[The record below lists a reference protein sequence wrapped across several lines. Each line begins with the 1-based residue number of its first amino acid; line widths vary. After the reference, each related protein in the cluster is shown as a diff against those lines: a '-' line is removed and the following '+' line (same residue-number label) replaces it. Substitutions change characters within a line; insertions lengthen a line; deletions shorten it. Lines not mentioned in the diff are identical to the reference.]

1 MMNQKVIEKLL
12 KAKTFQ
18 EFQQI
23 AIENEVV
30 EFKDI
35 GEDALRHMTQLMHQA
50 ISDSESPLHH
60 TDPLKKKYSSS

>member
-1 MMNQKVIEKLL
+1 MKQKANEKLL

-23 AIENEVV
+23 AIENGMV

-35 GEDALRHMTQLMHQA
+35 GEDALRHMAQLMHQA
-50 ISDSESPLHH
+50 VPDSESPLNH
-60 TDPLKKKYSSS
+60 TDPLKKKQHSS